1 MYSSLNLQNITTLY
15 LQGATGKLQ
24 AFGFCEYA
32 SPEHALRSIRILHEY
47 AVGDKALVVKVD
59 AKTKDRLDEY
69 KKKMRKNATG
79 KSPTPEENEKDYMDD
94 DVRHADKM
102 TTDQVSLSF

>member
-1 MYSSLNLQNITTLY
+1 
-15 LQGATGKLQ
+15 
-24 AFGFCEYA
+24 
-32 SPEHALRSIRILHEY
+32 LRSIRILHEY

-79 KSPTPEENEKDYMDD
+79 KSPTSEENEKDYMDD